1 MRLIGHCA
9 TTNTQ
14 ILSSSIFIYMCVTFM
29 SFTMAWNNPPSAPH
43 SFSTD
48 SMVSK
53 KTKQK
58 KIAERQGSDEISD
71 SWSVFKHQKRRSGFC
86 SSGLSC
92 PLVTTTLSQQRR
104 GCEAS
109 EPTASSLQ
117 SAQTKRNV
125 LFDGTGSCCSPR
137 RRRYSPLG
145 RTGGMEQ
152 GRALAGRTTAGKR
165 GGHMHRGSSWSP
177 R

>member
-1 MRLIGHCA
+1 MRLIGHCV

-14 ILSSSIFIYMCVTFM
+14 ILSSSILIYMCVTFM

-53 KTKQK
+53 KK
-58 KIAERQGSDEISD
+58 K
-71 SWSVFKHQKRRSGFC
+71 RSQRDKDQMKYPIVGAFSNIRNEAGFC
-86 SSGLSC
+86 SSALSC

-109 EPTASSLQ
+109 KPTASSPR

-152 GRALAGRTTAGKR
+152 GRALAG
-165 GGHMHRGSSWSP
+165 
-177 R
+177 

>member
-1 MRLIGHCA
+1 MQPQTLRYYPR
-9 TTNTQ
+9 
-14 ILSSSIFIYMCVTFM
+14 LSSFTCVLPSCRSRWPGIIHPALHTP
-29 SFTMAWNNPPSAPH
+29 SPPTPWCQ
-43 SFSTD
+43 
-48 SMVSK
+48 K
-53 KTKQK
+53 QTKQK

-109 EPTASSLQ
+109 EPTASSLR

-125 LFDGTGSCCSPR
+125 LFDGTGSCCSPRR